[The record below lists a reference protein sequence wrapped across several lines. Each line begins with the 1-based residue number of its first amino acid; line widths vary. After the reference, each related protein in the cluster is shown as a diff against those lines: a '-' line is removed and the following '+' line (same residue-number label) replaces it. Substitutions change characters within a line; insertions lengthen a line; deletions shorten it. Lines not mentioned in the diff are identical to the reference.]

1 MNYLIVHGGGPT
13 AVINGSLYGVIKELQ
28 SNQQVEHIYG
38 ALGGMEAIY
47 TENYVD
53 FNQVSATEIEHLLD
67 TPGSAIGTSRYPLED
82 EDYEKLANILHEQNI
97 NGVFLNGGNGTMNTC
112 GKLSA
117 ACARYDISVIGIPK
131 TMDNDIA
138 VIDHSPGFGS
148 AANYIANTVAE
159 IAMDVQS
166 LPIHVCIVETMGRN
180 AGWLAGASA
189 LAKSDN
195 NPGPDLIYTSERP
208 FSTEKFLEDVEKAWA
223 QKKGVVVVVSE
234 GLVDEKG
241 EPIVPPI
248 FETGRSV
255 YYGDVGAYLVETII
269 KELGL
274 KARTEKPGLAGR
286 ADITKRSATDLA
298 EAIQVGREAAKAILN
313 NETNVMVGIM
323 REDSKDYQVTY
334 PLIPIEKVMLHE
346 KKMPSKYIN
355 DEGNFVT
362 EEYIEWVAPI
372 VAYTPEKYTFFN
384 K

>member
-1 MNYLIVHGGGPT
+1 MNYLIIHGGGPT

-53 FNQVSATEIEHLLD
+53 FNKVSATEIEHLLD

-82 EDYEKLANILHEQNI
+82 EDYEKLADVLHEQNI

-117 ACARYDISVIGIPK
+117 ACAKYDISVIGIPK

-138 VIDHSPGFGS
+138 VIDYSPGFGS

-189 LAKSDN
+189 LAKSDHS
-195 NPGPDLIYTSERP
+195 PEPDLIYTSERP
-208 FSTEKFLEDVEKAWA
+208 FSMEKFLEDVEKAWA
-223 QKKGVVVVVSE
+223 QKKGLVVVVSE

-241 EPIVPPI
+241 DPIVPPI

-269 KELGL
+269 IILIKKNRHYKSTCGKLN
-274 KARTEKPGLAGR
+274 
-286 ADITKRSATDLA
+286 RS
-298 EAIQVGREAAKAILN
+298 
-313 NETNVMVGIM
+313 
-323 REDSKDYQVTY
+323 
-334 PLIPIEKVMLHE
+334 P
-346 KKMPSKYIN
+346 
-355 DEGNFVT
+355 F
-362 EEYIEWVAPI
+362 
-372 VAYTPEKYTFFN
+372 
-384 K
+384 